1 MNARLAQRIC
11 ASVLLSVGGAMAAA
25 QQPPA
30 SSTAPAPLSEIV
42 ETERAFA
49 ARALVV
55 GWKAAFLE
63 YFADEAVGFQA
74 GAAGLAKDQIAQ
86 APDPPKDSALI
97 WEPRYGDIASSGEM
111 GYLTGPVLSK
121 APGRPDRHQIYASV
135 WKRQRNGT
143 FKVILDVGVPTP
155 QAVPFAPGVQRAP
168 SANRF
173 TGDYDD
179 RTPPLSAAD
188 GVLNSALRDSQS
200 RGYRGRLAP
209 NARLHRPGV
218 LPLVGESAHPGLPGR
233 PTALHPGRHPLCG
246 IGPIRRP
253 GLHLGHLPTSA
264 ARRRGKDRGR
274 LLRAG
279 LDPAEERPVA
289 GGARRAAAAVA
300 TGRRTLRP
308 VLELDFCQA
317 ATQPYRED

>member
-1 MNARLAQRIC
+1 MGPSLAGRLCVFAVLS
-11 ASVLLSVGGAMAAA
+11 ASVAFVAAA
-25 QQPPA
+25 QQPAATVPA
-30 SSTAPAPLSEIV
+30 QGPLTEIV

-49 ARALVV
+49 AKALVA
-55 GWKAAFLE
+55 GWKQAFLE
-63 YFADEAVGFQA
+63 YFADEAIGFQA

-86 APDPPKDSALI
+86 APDPPKEAALV
-97 WEPRYGDIASSGEM
+97 WEPRYGDISSSGEM

-155 QAVPFAPGVQRAP
+155 QAVPFAAGVQRAP

-173 TGDYDD
+173 SGDYDD

-200 RGYRGRLAP
+200 RGYRGRLAA

-218 LPLVGESAHPGLPGR
+218 MPQVGESRILAYL
-233 PTALHPGRHPLCG
+233 
-246 IGPIRRP
+246 
-253 GLHLGHLPTSA
+253 
-264 ARRRGKDRGR
+264 
-274 LLRAG
+274 
-279 LDPAEERPVA
+279 
-289 GGARRAAAAVA
+289 
-300 TGRRTLRP
+300 
-308 VLELDFCQA
+308 
-317 ATQPYRED
+317 ATQPRYTLSDSRYAESARSGDLGYTWGTYQLARRGAGAKVEEGFYARIWTRQRDGQWQVALDVLQPQ

>member
-11 ASVLLSVGGAMAAA
+11 ASVVLSVGGVMAAA

-30 SSTAPAPLSEIV
+30 SGTSPAPLSEIV

-86 APDPPKDSALI
+86 APDPPKELALI
-97 WEPRYGDIASSGEM
+97 WEPRYGDISSSGEM

-121 APGRPDRHQIYASV
+121 APGRPDRHQIYTSV

-155 QAVPFAPGVQRAP
+155 QAVPFGPGVQRAP

-200 RGYRGRLAP
+200 RGYRGRLSS

-218 LPLVGESAHPGLPGR
+218 LPLVGESRILAYLAGQPR
-233 PTALHPGRHPLCG
+233 YT
-246 IGPIRRP
+246 
-253 GLHLGHLPTSA
+253 LGDTRYAESA
-264 ARRRGKDRGR
+264 RSGDLGYTWGTYQLARRG
-274 LLRAG
+274 
-279 LDPAEERPVA
+279 A
-289 GGARRAAAAVA
+289 GGKIEEGFYARVWTRQKSGQWQVA
-300 TGRRTLRP
+300 LD
-308 VLELDFCQA
+308 VL
-317 ATQPYRED
+317 QPQ